1 MDRARDRVGWI
12 ILGGLIFESQVV
24 YPFVTP
30 NSTANA
36 NRQKD
41 RTQKDTQLIFLRSIF
56 LPYVNFGFAFHAQRA
71 SPISWVGADM
81 DRGSP

>member
-1 MDRARDRVGWI
+1 M
-12 ILGGLIFESQVV
+12 FESPVL
-24 YPFVTP
+24 YPYVTP

-56 LPYVNFGFAFHAQRA
+56 LPYVNLGFAFHAQRA
-71 SPISWVGADM
+71 SPMCWLGADM
-81 DRGSP
+81 DPGSP

>member
-12 ILGGLIFESQVV
+12 ILGGLIFESLVV

-30 NSTANA
+30 TSIANA
-36 NRQKD
+36 NKQKD

-56 LPYVNFGFAFHAQRA
+56 PPNVNLGFAFHTQRA
-71 SPISWVGADM
+71 SPISWVLAEM